1 MGFEPTTSCVTSKR
15 SNQLNYGHHCLVED
29 IGIEPIKRY
38 LQGIAALLRIPQ
50 NTWLQNLKLGAVEGI
65 RTLNSLLDR
74 QVL

>member
-1 MGFEPTTSCVTSKR
+1 M
-15 SNQLNYGHHCLVED
+15 ED

-74 QVL
+74 QVLWPLSYDSIFGGDW